1 MDRQHPCAA
10 CEPLK
15 GILCFQCYQPRPEP
29 RQRRQPHYFD
39 GTQDERL
46 QASLPLE
53 PVDIPR
59 LDRLRQERAAA
70 RAADSGGRG
79 QYADRR
85 RRAQIE
91 ARHALQR
98 ILAGVTLRPV
108 PVMSGERAPAAD
120 ALHAAEL
127 QLPDAWLP
135 FVVSR

>member
-1 MDRQHPCAA
+1 MDRHHPCAA

-15 GILCFQCYQPRPEP
+15 GILCFQCYQRRAER
-29 RQRRQPHYFD
+29 RQRRKPHYFD
-39 GTQDERL
+39 GAQDERL

-59 LDRLRQERAAA
+59 LDRLRQERVAA
-70 RAADSGGRG
+70 RAADSGGGG

-98 ILAGVTLRPV
+98 ILAGVTLRPA
-108 PVMSGERAPAAD
+108 PVSGQRAPAAD